1 MWLQVYIIIVSWYS
15 VFEDKLF
22 ENSENK
28 IKDEYIR
35 IEKQYSETGGGK
47 MKSIGKPICTI
58 LLTVA
63 LIFTFAPWTGAMNEA
78 YAATDTIQSV
88 NISCDIPAIGLK
100 EGRTEKQ
107 VYQIIDN
114 YSKCTTTGV
123 VVRSSYDLTFWD
135 EPWDRFTSTTS
146 RDNFVDPALQYY
158 LSQSLFAADDYA
170 WPNNVKQ
177 ATSWTKVS
185 SLAGFKITLNNVNCD
200 AAVIRYVE
208 VGRNRWLDVN
218 IPIGNEISKS
228 TVVVY
233 PNAAD
238 YSGGPLEPAWFRV
251 DLPDG
256 MVLDEARYTMTYL
269 DASGKK
275 VDKPVVPGVYRLKI
289 TANGIYCGT
298 AWGTYTILPMCILDG
313 GNAKLTKTEYTY
325 DGKEKTPG
333 AVVTRNG
340 RTLVAGADYTIS
352 YKNNK
357 NAGTAAAI
365 ITGTGLYGDG
375 WELNFVI
382 KKAANPMKTGPK
394 TVTIKYSK
402 LKKKAAYIKRSKAMT
417 VKGAKGP
424 VTYKLVSVKKA
435 GKKAKFTKYFRVDK
449 KKGKIRIARK
459 LKKGTYTLKINVKA
473 DGNSNFKAKKK
484 PVYVKVIVK

>member
-107 VYQIIDN
+107 VYQIIDY

-208 VGRNRWLDVN
+208 VGGNRWLDVN

-238 YSGGPLEPAWFRV
+238 YSGGHYHRH
-251 DLPDG
+251 
-256 MVLDEARYTMTYL
+256 
-269 DASGKK
+269 
-275 VDKPVVPGVYRLKI
+275 
-289 TANGIYCGT
+289 
-298 AWGTYTILPMCILDG
+298 
-313 GNAKLTKTEYTY
+313 
-325 DGKEKTPG
+325 G
-333 AVVTRNG
+333 AVWRRLGIKLRHQKSRQSDEDRPEDGDHQVQQAEKEGCLHKTLQSNDRQG
-340 RTLVAGADYTIS
+340 RQRFCYL
-352 YKNNK
+352 
-357 NAGTAAAI
+357 
-365 ITGTGLYGDG
+365 
-375 WELNFVI
+375 
-382 KKAANPMKTGPK
+382 
-394 TVTIKYSK
+394 
-402 LKKKAAYIKRSKAMT
+402 
-417 VKGAKGP
+417 
-424 VTYKLVSVKKA
+424 
-435 GKKAKFTKYFRVDK
+435 
-449 KKGKIRIARK
+449 
-459 LKKGTYTLKINVKA
+459 
-473 DGNSNFKAKKK
+473 
-484 PVYVKVIVK
+484 